1 VGELKWWPTLGYQS
15 VCVKHSPSMNS
26 GLSLLSGVKSDLQ
39 FLSGFIRYPFPN
51 DLSWYTAMNI
61 DLLCVKASLS

>member
-1 VGELKWWPTLGYQS
+1 MVANTRLSKC
-15 VCVKHSPSMNS
+15 VCVKHTHSPSMNS

-61 DLLCVKASLS
+61 DLLCVKTSLS

>member
-1 VGELKWWPTLGYQS
+1 
-15 VCVKHSPSMNS
+15 MNS